1 MQSTMNSDPLKHEM
15 VYNRL
20 VSTITEDNYQVGDQ
34 LPSERALAEKLNVNM
49 ATVRR
54 AFKELIVSG
63 IVEKRIGSGTY
74 LVQPINADWYEKPIN
89 VVVAAYDGGPVQREV
104 RMWGPLWIN
113 RHGRKCRMVFANKEE
128 FADLVRSYIRY
139 RQPTILLAIDTEEV
153 RAEIAKAPE
162 LFVILAVR
170 LDQAGIPSVLCDDN
184 HGIRTLMEHLKHRGH
199 KRIALFHSHNGLPLE
214 EVQGAVWK
222 TCLGTNYSP
231 ELNICANVCAEKEP
245 MDSAYEAMLTAAA
258 AVDFSAVLCLNDEIM
273 LGGMAALRKLGRDIP
288 KDVSVVSVGNTHL
301 SRYAHPPVTCYDP
314 NLEEHLNQAI
324 MLLDY
329 NYGNPDNL
337 DKLRLVNPVLIER
350 DSVTKQSE

>member
-1 MQSTMNSDPLKHEM
+1 MAAKSNSLWK
-15 VYNRL
+15 YTLIRL
-20 VSTITEDNYQVGDQ
+20 RRNYLAIFGFVVLLILIFVAIFAEQVAPFGYAEQDYMMIRKPPSEAHLLGTDEFGRDILSRLIFGSRVSLQVGLVAVSISLFAGGAIGAIAGYYGGRIDNILMRIMDVQ
-34 LPSERALAEKLNVNM
+34 LA
-49 ATVRR
+49 
-54 AFKELIVSG
+54 I
-63 IVEKRIGSGTY
+63 
-74 LVQPINADWYEKPIN
+74 
-89 VVVAAYDGGPVQREV
+89 
-104 RMWGPLWIN
+104 
-113 RHGRKCRMVFANKEE
+113 
-128 FADLVRSYIRY
+128 
-139 RQPTILLAIDTEEV
+139 PTILLAIDTEEV
-153 RAEIAKAPE
+153 QAEIAKAPE